1 MYKVRIR
8 VSYCE
13 KVIKFK
19 DFQQVQDFL
28 RYLVD
33 GTDEATSVEI
43 WREDETKEDE
53 TEEVEANE

>member
-13 KVIKFK
+13 KIIKFK
-19 DFQQVQDFL
+19 DFVQVQDFL

-43 WREDETKEDE
+43 WREDETE
-53 TEEVEANE
+53 TEEVETDE

>member
-8 VSYCE
+8 VSYAE
-13 KVIKFK
+13 KIIKFK
-19 DFQQVQDFL
+19 DFVQVQDFL

-43 WREDETKEDE
+43 WREDETENK
-53 TEEVEANE
+53 EVEADE

>member
-43 WREDETKEDE
+43 WREDET
-53 TEEVEANE
+53 EEAEVNE

>member
-1 MYKVRIR
+1 MYNVRIR

-33 GTDEATSVEI
+33 GTGEATSVEI
-43 WREDETKEDE
+43 WQEDEPM
-53 TEEVEANE
+53 EVEANE

>member
-43 WREDETKEDE
+43 WREDETETE
-53 TEEVEANE
+53 TEEVEADE

>member
-19 DFQQVQDFL
+19 VFQQAQDFL

-33 GTDEATSVEI
+33 GSEEATNVDI
-43 WREDETKEDE
+43 WRA
-53 TEEVEANE
+53 EEVEADE

>member
-19 DFQQVQDFL
+19 NFQQVQDFL
-28 RYLVD
+28 QYLVD
-33 GTDEATSVEI
+33 GTDEATSVDI
-43 WREDETKEDE
+43 WQEDE
-53 TEEVEANE
+53 TEEVDVNE